1 MKEYCVS
8 ISTEFLVVAEDEE
21 DAMNKAFDRFVDKGY
36 RGAMTATPTG
46 VNYDETLSGDN

>member
-8 ISTEFLVVAEDEE
+8 ISTEFLVVAEDED
-21 DAMNKAFDRFVDKGY
+21 DAMNRAFDLFIDKGY

-46 VNYDETLSGDN
+46 VDYNETSDCD

>member
-8 ISTEFLVVAEDEE
+8 ISTEFLVVAEDED
-21 DAMNKAFDRFVDKGY
+21 DAMNRAFDLFIDKGY

-46 VNYDETLSGDN
+46 VDYNETSTEDN